1 MSSIKHTGISLLVI
15 LALMV
20 SMLAVLAPATP
31 VQAAAT
37 SAIINQPTT
46 DNVTLTKGTG
56 GSVTVKYYLI
66 GTGVAETVHIY
77 ITNGTTNIFDSGN
90 LSRTS
95 DNTTLHS
102 EICAINAAS
111 AGNYYLNIYVNSVLL
126 TSQTGTTTVIVD
138 NTAPTVSVT
147 LPNASTCGKGA
158 IGQIIALQWSATDAA
173 STDNVTVS
181 ADLSIDGGANY
192 TVSILSSISYLQ
204 GAQLYNHTIAGLAI
218 NSSICKIRLKAIDR
232 AGNDS
237 SYMYSSLF
245 SVLDTAPTATVSSPA
260 GGETWNG
267 ASSQTITG
275 TLTGSGTT
283 LTYMIELL
291 KAGVNTENITSSW
304 QTATLSG
311 GVYSISYP
319 WTVTNSD
326 RGSTFTVGIYARD
339 CAGNISTL
347 GTSAATFT
355 IKDIT
360 PPTVTVTAPATG
372 AIWYSPSTSTIGWTQ
387 TDNVPGS
394 LTTTLYYSTDGGANW
409 LLITSGSY
417 AQGANTYAWTVPSIP
432 TSTNCK
438 IKITAADIESP
449 ANTGTGYSGT
459 FTINTCA
466 TTPSVTVC
474 SPNGGESWT
483 GTATQSI
490 TWTASDS
497 PDATARMT
505 YTISYSTDGGATYP
519 NLIATLTNQA
529 QCSSCTCT
537 YYWAL
542 PNITN
547 TQYKVRIIA
556 TDPCGNTATD
566 YSNAVFSITAT
577 TCLVDT
583 VNVTLTSGWNLISLP
598 ESPTNT
604 NIDSILSDV
613 MGNVTSVW
621 YYSGGASGTWY
632 SYAPGAPSTLLT
644 LEAGKAY
651 WFNMATGDTLSFQG
665 RKCPCPPASPPT
677 FTVTTTGWNMI
688 GFKSTVGNAVSTY
701 FASLGT
707 CGTAYLAPI
716 NGYTSGA
723 WTTVNCSDNM
733 TPGMGYWVYI
743 NTTGTIV
750 PGCE

>member
-1 MSSIKHTGISLLVI
+1 
-15 LALMV
+15 MV
-20 SMLAVLAPATP
+20 SMLAVMVPATP
-31 VQAAAT
+31 VKAAST
-37 SAIINQPTT
+37 SVVINQPTT
-46 DNVTLTKGTG
+46 DNVTVTKGTVG
-56 GSVTVKYYLI
+56 TVNVKYFIY
-66 GTGVAETVHIY
+66 GTGVAENVEIF
-77 ITNGTTNIFDSGN
+77 ITNGTTTIGQSGIISK
-90 LSRTS
+90 LS
-95 DNTTLHS
+95 DGTLQQTDITIPS
-102 EICAINAAS
+102 AA
-111 AGNYYLNIYVNSVLL
+111 AGNYYVLIRVN
-126 TSQTGTTTVIVD
+126 TSESTANQSGTTTVIID
-138 NTAPTVSVT
+138 NTAPTVSIT
-147 LPNASTCGKGA
+147 LPDASTCSKGA
-158 IGQIIALQWSATDAA
+158 TGQVIALQWSATDVA
-173 STDNVTVS
+173 STTDNVTVS

-192 TVSILSSISYLQ
+192 TVSVLSSVSYLQ
-204 GAQLYNHTIAGLAI
+204 GDQLYNHTIAGSAI
-218 NSSICKIRLKAIDR
+218 HSSICKIRLKAIDS

-237 SYMYSSLF
+237 GYVYSSLF
-245 SVLDTAPTATVSSPA
+245 SVLNTAPTATVSSPA

-291 KAGVNTENITSSW
+291 KGGVNTENITSSW

-355 IKDIT
+355 IKDVT
-360 PPTVTVTAPATG
+360 APTVTVTAPATG
-372 AIWYSPSTSTIGWTQ
+372 ATWYAGASQTIGWTQ
-387 TDNVPGS
+387 TDNVAGN
-394 LTTTLYYSTDGGANW
+394 LTSYLYYSTNGGTDW

-417 AQGANTYAWTVPSIP
+417 AQGANTYPWTVPSSIN
-432 TSTNCK
+432 STNCK
-438 IKITAADIESP
+438 IKITATDGETP

-483 GTATQSI
+483 GTSTQSI
-490 TWTASDS
+490 TWSASDS

-505 YTISYSTDGGATYP
+505 YAIYYSTDGGASYP
-519 NLIATLTNQA
+519 NLVATLTNQA

-542 PNITN
+542 PNIT
-547 TQYKVRIIA
+547 TSQCKVKIIA
-556 TDPCGNTATD
+556 TDPCGNTAND
-566 YSNAVFSITAT
+566 ASNAVFSITASS
-577 TCLVDT
+577 CGVDT
-583 VNVTLTSGWNLISLP
+583 VNVVLTSGWNLMSLP
-598 ESPTNT
+598 EVPTNT
-604 NIDSILSDV
+604 NIDSMLSGI

-621 YYSGGASGTWY
+621 YFSGGPSGTWY

-651 WFNMATGDTLSFQG
+651 WFNMASGDTLSFQG
-665 RKCPCPPASPPT
+665 RKCPCPPASPTT
-677 FTVTTTGWNMI
+677 FSVTTTGWNMI
-688 GFKSTVGNAVSTY
+688 GFKSTINKTVSTY
-701 FASLGT
+701 FASNGT

-716 NGYTSGA
+716 NGYAAGA
-723 WTTVNCSDNM
+723 WTTINCADNM
-733 TPGMGYWVYI
+733 TPGSGYWVYF
-743 NTTGTIV
+743 NSTGTTN
-750 PGCE
+750 PGCD